1 MAIFSE
7 KIVSAKFLDSPNNMI
22 IEVLYQEDD
31 SVIPYVLEVDFTN
44 QDFNDLLQE
53 VTLEEIEKSTQ
64 ATLKAESD
72 VFEKMINDEIERRW
86 AIESQKV
93 QKAYDDVDAYARK
106 LYDDLD
112 KYAEQQKRIKFE
124 EVQQEYTELRKQLQE
139 KFSTEQNKTTL
150 DTITGKDILGIIELK
165 NDDQDFIFNTKIAVL
180 EDPVIAGSKD
190 KSLKLN
196 IRKTKVLKDLLSIY
210 FSQKA
215 I

>member
-93 QKAYDDVDAYARK
+93 MQKV
-106 LYDDLD
+106 
-112 KYAEQQKRIKFE
+112 
-124 EVQQEYTELRKQLQE
+124 
-139 KFSTEQNKTTL
+139 
-150 DTITGKDILGIIELK
+150 
-165 NDDQDFIFNTKIAVL
+165 
-180 EDPVIAGSKD
+180 
-190 KSLKLN
+190 
-196 IRKTKVLKDLLSIY
+196 
-210 FSQKA
+210 
-215 I
+215 